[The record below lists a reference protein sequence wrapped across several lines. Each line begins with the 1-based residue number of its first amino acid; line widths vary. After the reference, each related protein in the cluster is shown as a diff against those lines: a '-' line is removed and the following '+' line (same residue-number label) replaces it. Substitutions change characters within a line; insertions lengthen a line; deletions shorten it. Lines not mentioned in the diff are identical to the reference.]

1 MISLVVTKVHRR
13 KATETNVELHQG
25 KYNILESVP
34 HEVSFKIC
42 LELKGH

>member
-1 MISLVVTKVHRR
+1 MISLVVIKDIEG
-13 KATETNVELHQG
+13 KAMEKMLNWS

-34 HEVSFKIC
+34 HDVSFRIC